1 MRHATFP
8 LYIETAM
15 GRMIVKG
22 HLYPRSTTTSRIWDV
37 LRHEGWIATKITFD
51 PKARGWIARVFV

>member
-1 MRHATFP
+1 MRANYP

-22 HLYPRSTTTSRIWDV
+22 YVYPRTASASRIWDV
-37 LRHEGWIATKITFD
+37 LRDEGWIATRIRFD
-51 PKARGWIARVFV
+51 ETIRAWIARVFV